1 MGRGAG
7 LHARSAPERRE
18 HPDAR
23 AVPAPVRQS
32 SAGGP
37 LLHPRRVRRAARPG
51 AGHGLL
57 AHSGEPAYPVLLSRL
72 GAGGCRQGRRPCGPG
87 VPLMAGTA
95 TPRPK
100 PKFKGLDPARSEEYL
115 GWLREMMLIRRF
127 EEKAGEAYSLG
138 KIGGFCH
145 LYIGQEA
152 VAVGSLAALG
162 PDDYI
167 TCSYR
172 EHGHAL
178 ARGISARSVMAEL
191 FGKAA
196 GCSGGKGGSMHL
208 FDASL
213 GFLGGHGI
221 VGGHIPLTTGMAF
234 AAKYRDTDQVA
245 VCYFGEAAVNNGAFH
260 EALNMAALWKLPCI
274 YVCENN
280 RYGMG
285 TALERASAIY
295 DISERASSY
304 DMINEVVDGQDV
316 LTMKNAMDR
325 AVERARDEKAPTLL
339 EVRTYRF
346 MGHSMSDPIHGHYRT
361 KEEVEEHRKRDPIV
375 LWSRKLISDGIMD
388 EPAVRALDA
397 EVTAEIADAYAFAE
411 KAEDPDPREL
421 YT

>member
-1 MGRGAG
+1 MATSTRPRPRGG
-7 LHARSAPERRE
+7 L
-18 HPDAR
+18 D
-23 AVPAPVRQS
+23 
-32 SAGGP
+32 
-37 LLHPRRVRRAARPG
+37 
-51 AGHGLL
+51 
-57 AHSGEPAYPVLLSRL
+57 
-72 GAGGCRQGRRPCGPG
+72 QGRADQYR
-87 VPLMAGTA
+87 
-95 TPRPK
+95 
-100 PKFKGLDPARSEEYL
+100 D
-115 GWLREMMLIRRF
+115 WLRQMLLIRRF

-152 VAVGSLAALG
+152 VAVGSLAALQPG
-162 PDDYI
+162 DYI

-178 ARGISARSVMAEL
+178 TRGMSARTVMAEL

-196 GCSGGKGGSMHL
+196 GCSKGKGGSMHL

-221 VGGHIPLTTGMAF
+221 VGGHIPLATGMAF
-234 AAKYRDTDQVA
+234 AAKYRNTEQVA

-274 YVCENN
+274 YICENN

-295 DISERASSY
+295 DISERACSY
-304 DMINEVVDGQDV
+304 DMANEVVDGQDV
-316 LTMKNAMDR
+316 LIMHAAMER
-325 AVERARDEKAPTLL
+325 AVQRARSDKHPTLL

-361 KEEVEEHRKRDPIV
+361 KEEVEGQRKRDPIAV
-375 LWSRKLISDGIMD
+375 WSHRLVAEGLMEES
-388 EPAVRALDA
+388 AVKALDK
-397 EVTAEIADAYAFAE
+397 EVLQEVNDAYQFADE
-411 KAEDPDPREL
+411 APDPEPGEL
-421 YT
+421 WADVYAEGDEHGR

>member
-1 MGRGAG
+1 MAG
-7 LHARSAPERRE
+7 HAT
-18 HPDAR
+18 D
-23 AVPAPVRQS
+23 
-32 SAGGP
+32 
-37 LLHPRRVRRAARPG
+37 RRVRAR
-51 AGHGLL
+51 
-57 AHSGEPAYPVLLSRL
+57 
-72 GAGGCRQGRRPCGPG
+72 
-87 VPLMAGTA
+87 TA
-95 TPRPK
+95 PK
-100 PKFKGLDPARSEEYL
+100 PFDSALAEPYRV
-115 GWLREMMLIRRF
+115 WLRQMLVIRHF

-152 VAVGSLAALG
+152 VAVGSIAALR

-178 ARGISARSVMAEL
+178 ARGIPSRTVMAEL

-213 GFLGGHGI
+213 GFLGGHAI
-221 VGGHIPLTTGMAF
+221 VGGHIPLATGMAF
-234 AAKYRDTDQVA
+234 AAKYRGTDQVA

-274 YVCENN
+274 YICENN

-304 DMINEVVDGQDV
+304 DMLNEVVDGQDV
-316 LTMKNAMDR
+316 LVMKNAMDR
-325 AVERARDEKAPTLL
+325 AVERARATHAPTLL

-361 KEEVEEHRKRDPIV
+361 REEVEEHRKRDPIA
-375 LWSRKLISDGIMD
+375 LWSGKLMAEGIMD
-388 EPAVRALDA
+388 EAAIRTLDA
-397 EVTAEIADAYAFAE
+397 EVLAEVGDAYEFADS
-411 KAEDPDPREL
+411 APDPAPSEL
-421 YT
+421 WTDVYATEG